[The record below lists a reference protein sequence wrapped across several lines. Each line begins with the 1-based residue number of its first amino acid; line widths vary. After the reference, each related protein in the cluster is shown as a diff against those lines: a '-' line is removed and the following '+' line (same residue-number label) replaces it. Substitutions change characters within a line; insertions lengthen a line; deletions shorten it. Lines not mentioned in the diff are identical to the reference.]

1 MSTPTEITSKI
12 TAASIVEEIDGSI
25 TMTVP
30 EGAGSVSIT
39 KVKSFIWVTFQKEGT
54 HRYPAAATDPKL
66 ATGDW
71 LDVSFLASPHRHI
84 FHFKV
89 EMEVFH
95 DDRDVEFI
103 QLKRILENWYSEK
116 TLSVDYKS
124 CEMIAKDL
132 YDKIAVTWPA
142 RDIRVEVSEDGE
154 NGCRIYFDR
163 Q

>member
-1 MSTPTEITSKI
+1 MMTTSSVLGI
-12 TAASIVEEIDGSI
+12 GMVNEPDGSI
-25 TMTVP
+25 TANLP
-30 EGAGSVSIT
+30 LDALSSIKT
-39 KVKSFIWVTFQKEGT
+39 GPMPRSFIWVTFQKEGM

-84 FHFKV
+84 FHFRV

-103 QLKRILENWYSEK
+103 QLKRILESWYSER
-116 TLSVDYKS
+116 TLSVDFKS

-132 YDKIAVTWPA
+132 YDKIAVTWPERA
-142 RDIRVEVSEDGE
+142 IRIDVSEDGE
-154 NGCRIYFDR
+154 NGCRIYFER
-163 Q
+163 

>member
-1 MSTPTEITSKI
+1 MTS
-12 TAASIVEEIDGSI
+12 ASITGGPSATYTLPILNDSQI
-25 TMTVP
+25 T
-30 EGAGSVSIT
+30 IT
-39 KVKSFIWVTFQKEGT
+39 KTKSFIWVTFQKEGI
-54 HRYPAAATDPKL
+54 HRYPAAGTDPKL

-71 LDVSFLASPHRHI
+71 LDVSFLATPHRHI
-84 FHFKV
+84 FHFRV

-132 YDKIAVTWPA
+132 YDKIIVKWPG
-142 RDIRVEVSEDGE
+142 RDIRIEVSEDGE
-154 NGCRIYFDR
+154 NGCRIYFE
-163 Q
+163 QQ